1 MANFWK
7 GLLKIGLW
15 VGGVLLVIGGALRIF
30 FVTPITTGYDSMAPT
45 FLAGEKVLLWR
56 GGNIEMGDI
65 VVCEDPSSSGTMVFG
80 RVMAKGGMTLGTG
93 PRGRFSIEGTRVDT
107 DWGDTLDFYDND
119 ANSQVRVRQGTETVG
134 NTDHQIF
141 VREQTE
147 FRLRETE
154 VPPGKLFL
162 LGDNRGTR
170 NHDSRTF
177 GAVDE
182 ASCIGT
188 VFMRWNPVDRG
199 AELSHGW
206 LDFLD

>member
-1 MANFWK
+1 MTSFWK
-7 GLLKIGLW
+7 GLFKIALW
-15 VGGVLLVIGGALRIF
+15 VGGVLLVIGGVLRIF
-30 FVTPITTGYDSMAPT
+30 FVTPISVGYDSMAPT

-56 GGNIEMGDI
+56 DGGIEMADI
-65 VVCEDPSSSGTMVFG
+65 VVCENPTSPGTMVFG
-80 RVMAKGGMTLGTG
+80 RVMGKGGMTLATDE
-93 PRGRFSIEGTRVDT
+93 RDQFSVAGTRVDV
-107 DWGDTLDFYDND
+107 DWQGTTEFFDAD
-119 ANSQVRVRQGTETVG
+119 ANRQVTVRRGIETVG
-134 NTDHQIF
+134 NTEHEIF
-141 VREQTE
+141 VRETSE

-154 VPPGKLFL
+154 VPAGKLFL
-162 LGDNRGTR
+162 LGDNRSSR

-199 AELSHGW
+199 EDLSHGW

>member
-15 VGGVLLVIGGALRIF
+15 VAGVLLVIGGVLRIF
-30 FVTPITTGYDSMAPT
+30 FVTPIATGYDSMAPT

-56 GGNIEMGDI
+56 GSTIEMGDI
-65 VVCEDPSSSGTMVFG
+65 VVCENPSSPGTMVFG
-80 RVMAKGGMTLGTG
+80 RVMGKAGMTLGTDD
-93 PRGRFSIEGTRVDT
+93 RGQFTIERTQVDV
-107 DWGDTLDFYDND
+107 DWGGTMEFYDND
-119 ANSQVRVRQGTETVG
+119 ANSQVTVRQGIETVG
-134 NTDHQIF
+134 NTEHPIF

-147 FRLRETE
+147 FRLRETRVE
-154 VPPGKLFL
+154 NGKLFL
-162 LGDNRGTR
+162 LGDNRGSR
-170 NHDSRTF
+170 NHDSRSF

-199 AELSHGW
+199 ADLSHGW